1 MNSNWVE
8 IDLVKAIWTIPAERM
23 KAGEPHSVPLSSGA
37 INILE
42 EANGL
47 RADNGLIFPSSIDNK
62 PMSDGTM
69 RKLLQKTLGIDA
81 TVHGFRSTFKDW
93 AAETTNHSN
102 EVSEMALAHTISS
115 KTEAAYRRGDL
126 IHKRRELMED
136 WSNFLCR
143 GQKKIIRLKK
153 GAAYGRHA

>member
-1 MNSNWVE
+1 MVLFSQAQSTTNRC
-8 IDLVKAIWTIPAERM
+8 RM
-23 KAGEPHSVPLSSGA
+23 ALCESFCKRHSVLMQPY
-37 INILE
+37 
-42 EANGL
+42 
-47 RADNGLIFPSSIDNK
+47 
-62 PMSDGTM
+62 M
-69 RKLLQKTLGIDA
+69 
-81 TVHGFRSTFKDW
+81 VRSTFKDW

-143 GQKKIIRLKK
+143 GRKR
-153 GAAYGRHA
+153 